1 MRVREGGRKEGRR
14 DNRKG
19 WDERQGGVEEGSD
32 RKDLLLLV
40 CFTSCSNTHTSED
53 TTRPCCKAVCVE
65 CHILHTLAQTQRGYN
80 LLLTAERYGEHLVR
94 KCLKF

>member
-1 MRVREGGRKEGRR
+1 MSGEGGSQWTDASEGGRKEGRR

-40 CFTSCSNTHTSED
+40 CFTS
-53 TTRPCCKAVCVE
+53 
-65 CHILHTLAQTQRGYN
+65 
-80 LLLTAERYGEHLVR
+80 
-94 KCLKF
+94 